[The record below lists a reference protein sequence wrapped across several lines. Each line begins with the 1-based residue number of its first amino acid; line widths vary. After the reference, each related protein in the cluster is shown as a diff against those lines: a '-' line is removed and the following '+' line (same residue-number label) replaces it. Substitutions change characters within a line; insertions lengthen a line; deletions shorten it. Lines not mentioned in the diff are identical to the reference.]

1 MKNMKKTKKGKL
13 TAHKILI
20 TLEDNIDKIRK
31 YKVKKLGLFG
41 SFAKNKQKKK
51 SDIDFLVVFDRPTF
65 DNYMDTKFLL
75 ERLFHRKVDLVA
87 ENGLKPGLQ
96 YVKKEALYAKRL

>member
-1 MKNMKKTKKGKL
+1 MKQTKKGKL
-13 TAHKILI
+13 TANKILVTI
-20 TLEDNIDKIRK
+20 EDNLDKIRK

-65 DNYMDTKFLL
+65 DNYMETKFLL
-75 ERLFHRKVDLVA
+75 ERLFHRKVDLVT
-87 ENGLKPGLQ
+87 ENGLKPSLG
-96 YVKKEALYAKRL
+96 YVKSEAIYAKGI

>member
-1 MKNMKKTKKGKL
+1 MKKSKKPKL
-13 TAHKILI
+13 TAQRILR
-20 TLEDNIDKIRK
+20 TLENNRDKMVR
-31 YKVKKLGLFG
+31 YTVKKLGLFG

-65 DNYMDTKFLL
+65 DNYMEMKFLL
-75 ERLFHRKVDLVA
+75 ERLFHRKVDLVT
-87 ENGLKPGLQ
+87 EKSLKPALA